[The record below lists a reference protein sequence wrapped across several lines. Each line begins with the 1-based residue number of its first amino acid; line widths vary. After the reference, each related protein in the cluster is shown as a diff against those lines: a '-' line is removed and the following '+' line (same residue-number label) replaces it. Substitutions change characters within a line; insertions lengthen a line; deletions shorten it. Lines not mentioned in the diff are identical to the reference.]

1 MKNIY
6 SVIIII
12 LSNLNP
18 VNLLAQSVNSDKILT
33 LEGAFRLAIRNS
45 TQLKISGEN
54 IALAKQL
61 TEIQKLSKLPTIS
74 SGLNY
79 GYISNADIWT
89 PSFSVHQKGHIPHQF
104 TQLLVTATETIF
116 NGGKINNSILKSTLE
131 EQVAMLS
138 FEKNTV
144 DMKFLVAARYLDIY
158 RLLNQRIVYVNN
170 TALAEQRLKNILVM
184 QQQGMVTQNDVLR
197 TKLIISDYQLATR
210 KITNAINIVTTQ
222 LNVVLGLPDT
232 VALIPDSSLLNIVQ
246 DQHSLTYFIET
257 AFKENY
263 ELKIAAT
270 ENIIA
275 ATNINILKSERL
287 PEINIYTG
295 SNLQRPFQ
303 NTIPAVDIFYNVWQ
317 AGISVRYNI
326 SSLYQ
331 TSKKI
336 KAGLIRQE
344 QVKQKEIF
352 EKENVN
358 VAIKTA
364 YIKYQES
371 KDELATLKNDLKS
384 AVENYRIVDKKYFNQ
399 LALLTDLIDAT
410 NIKIE
415 AELKVTNAEISVIY
429 NWYQLLKSTGKI

>member
-6 SVIIII
+6 SVIIIV

-18 VNLLAQSVNSDKILT
+18 VNLPAQPVISNNILT
-33 LEGAFRLAIRNS
+33 LEEAFDLVIQNS
-45 TQLKISGEN
+45 TQLKISGKN
-54 IALAKQL
+54 IALAKQQ
-61 TEIQKLSKLPTIS
+61 TETQKLSKLPSIY

-89 PSFSVHQKGHIPHQF
+89 PSFSDHQKGNIPHQF
-104 TQLLVTATETIF
+104 TQLSFTATETIF

-131 EQVAMLS
+131 EEVAILS

-144 DMKFLVAARYLDIY
+144 DIKFLVAARYLDIY
-158 RLLNQRIVYVNN
+158 RLLNQRVVYINN
-170 TALAEQRLKNILVM
+170 CTLAEERLKNILVM

-197 TKLIISDYQLATR
+197 TKLIISDYQLAAR

-222 LNVVLGLPDT
+222 LNVVLGLPDN

-257 AFKENY
+257 AYKENY
-263 ELKIAAT
+263 ELKIVAT

-344 QVKQKEIF
+344 QVKQKGMF

-364 YIKYQES
+364 FIKYQES
-371 KDELATLKNDLKS
+371 KDELATVKNDLKS
-384 AVENYRIVDKKYFNQ
+384 AVENYRIVEKKYFNQ

-415 AELKVTNAEISVIY
+415 AELKVTNAEINVIY
-429 NWYQLLKSTGKI
+429 TWYQLLKSTGKI